1 MYKAQSIILNRSK
14 HSNLCSIFDEWTKLA
29 KETYN
34 SALFIERQLIS
45 SSKKNSSE
53 YTDNE
58 LEIRSYVQGKSLS
71 TQKTI
76 GYVKLERLIREH
88 RTELYKSNLPNQ
100 SVQHILKSVVQDLKS
115 YFQVIKDYKNN
126 PAKYTGKPKLTKY
139 CKSDK
144 KSFVITNQDCVIY
157 TRDNG
162 TQYMKFP
169 YITKKFGIFLE
180 LTYLPEELS
189 SNTKKLKE
197 VRVIPYYDTYKLE
210 IVYEASE
217 SKKTSSNKVAAI
229 DPGLD
234 NLVTLVTSD
243 ESLVINGKVVKSKNQ
258 WFNKRAAELNSK
270 LDVMYKT
277 SKHADSKQLTS
288 LWKNRAN
295 WMNDYMHKVS
305 RFIVD
310 YCVIHDIGTIILGIN
325 PMWKQNCN
333 INKVNNQNFVQISH
347 SKLYSLIQYK
357 AQMAGIT
364 VIRQEESYTSK
375 ASYVD
380 NDDIPVFGKENEKP
394 VFSGKRIKRGLY
406 KAADNT
412 LINADVNGAA
422 NIGRKALG
430 VRPFPVSA
438 LQKVTSATL

>member
-1 MYKAQSIILNRSK
+1 
-14 HSNLCSIFDEWTKLA
+14 
-29 KETYN
+29 
-34 SALFIERQLIS
+34 
-45 SSKKNSSE
+45 
-53 YTDNE
+53 
-58 LEIRSYVQGKSLS
+58 
-71 TQKTI
+71 
-76 GYVKLERLIREH
+76 
-88 RTELYKSNLPNQ
+88 
-100 SVQHILKSVVQDLKS
+100 
-115 YFQVIKDYKNN
+115 
-126 PAKYTGKPKLTKY
+126 
-139 CKSDK
+139 
-144 KSFVITNQDCVIY
+144 
-157 TRDNG
+157 
-162 TQYMKFP
+162 MKFP

-234 NLVTLVTSD
+234 NLVALVTSD
-243 ESLVINGKVVKSKNQ
+243 ESLVINGNVVKSKNQ

-333 INKVNNQNFVQISH
+333 ISELPHTQGYV
-347 SKLYSLIQYK
+347 
-357 AQMAGIT
+357 
-364 VIRQEESYTSK
+364 
-375 ASYVD
+375 ASIFIV
-380 NDDIPVFGKENEKP
+380 
-394 VFSGKRIKRGLY
+394 
-406 KAADNT
+406 
-412 LINADVNGAA
+412 
-422 NIGRKALG
+422 
-430 VRPFPVSA
+430 
-438 LQKVTSATL
+438 